1 MVSLDNFW
9 QSRQLVQATAKP
21 CCDSRCSFV
30 KYLLRIKIKA
40 LMRYRCERME
50 SVRRLCYRPHPVP
63 RAAHHTQIFRSLCKI
78 VDKIKKMINLCSAT
92 SKSLHSW
99 FPKKQHY
106 EINQTQFQFARY
118 MKWSNMVLFHVH
130 MPIFD
135 SILQL
140 MIPTLDIKPE
150 IYFLPCL
157 LTSNKSSLQWFSS
170 LLMSSNN
177 WRLLIIVKQ
186 VDK

>member
-1 MVSLDNFW
+1 MWADGV
-9 QSRQLVQATAKP
+9 
-21 CCDSRCSFV
+21 
-30 KYLLRIKIKA
+30 
-40 LMRYRCERME
+40 
-50 SVRRLCYRPHPVP
+50 VRRLCYRPHPVP

-78 VDKIKKMINLCSAT
+78 VDKIIK
-92 SKSLHSW
+92 
-99 FPKKQHY
+99 
-106 EINQTQFQFARY
+106 
-118 MKWSNMVLFHVH
+118 KWSTYAAQHLNLYVHGFQKNNIMKSIKLSFNLLDIWNEAIIILFHVH

>member
-78 VDKIKKMINLCSAT
+78 VDKIKKWSTYAAQHLNLYIHGFQKNNIM
-92 SKSLHSW
+92 KSIKLSFNLLDIW
-99 FPKKQHY
+99 N
-106 EINQTQFQFARY
+106 EAII
-118 MKWSNMVLFHVH
+118 VLFHVH

-135 SILQL
+135 LYYSLWSQHLILNQKFIFYL
-140 MIPTLDIKPE
+140 A
-150 IYFLPCL
+150 CL
-157 LTSNKSSLQWFSS
+157 LQTRVHCNDSAHFSCPQIIDACSL
-170 LLMSSNN
+170 SSN
-177 WRLLIIVKQ
+177 R
-186 VDK
+186 